1 MSRFL
6 DLVQG
11 KKSSPKPS
19 APAQKEKV
27 VIEEPKTNTEFSGL
41 KFSGFTFGKRSEK
54 E

>member
-6 DLVQG
+6 DLIQG

-19 APAQKEKV
+19 APVQKEKV
-27 VIEEPKTNTEFSGL
+27 VIEEPNTNTEVSGL